1 MGMRAAQVF
10 RPYGNPPALRA
21 TPFLKGAAKSP
32 SQGETLR
39 NGAPGSS
46 RPTQCT
52 ANVEAGLCASPVW
65 ESGGGKMPVGAH
77 LCVRPDDRMPA

>member
-52 ANVEAGLCASPVW
+52 ANVAAAALVGPVW
-65 ESGGGKMPVGAH
+65 GCGRLSAAPTAP
-77 LCVRPDDRMPA
+77 L